1 MRRLIVLAALL
12 ALVATAC
19 KIETN
24 YGAVINE
31 DGTATLIQE
40 IGMDQEAQ
48 TSLMPEGTDPF
59 EGQPLAELPGA
70 RTHTET
76 RGDMTFWIIE
86 ADLASTD
93 ELKAQLLAGGQE
105 GLLTAFDVQI
115 TDTKITVTATGDTTN
130 SLATESS
137 GFDPAMFADALSANF
152 KLTLPGRI
160 GTNNADSVNGNTLTW
175 SIPVTGGVVDI
186 QAESNPSAS
195 PGGGGFPLWL
205 IIVLAVVV
213 LGVAGWFVMR
223 SRKPAM
229 ADGDVPA
236 PPPAE

>member
-31 DGTATLIQE
+31 DGTATLVQE

-48 TSLMPEGTDPF
+48 TNLMPEGTDPF

-70 RTHTET
+70 RTRSET

-93 ELKAQLLAGGQE
+93 ELKSQLLASGQE

-160 GTNNADSVNGNTLTW
+160 GTNNADSVSGNTLTW
-175 SIPVTGGVVDI
+175 SIPVTGGLVDI
-186 QAESNPSAS
+186 QAESTLGAAA
-195 PGGGGFPLWL
+195 GGGFPLWL
-205 IIVLAVVV
+205 IIVLGVIV
-213 LGVAGWFVMR
+213 LGAIGWFVMR

-229 ADGDVPA
+229 AGGDVPP